1 MATLNWP
8 FQIVLQQGVN
18 PAVKNMGPP
27 QTRPPE
33 EDSVIPRVIQ
43 VGTIGEFLGCEA
55 PPKLTQ
61 GPEEGLAQCWEAQW
75 QEVLKAV
82 QPLTTGQ
89 ETPQPLRTSAWDD
102 TRDSS
107 EVISDT
113 GQWPTGEGDP
123 QLLAEDDRDGLQ
135 VMSDPD
141 NGGNG
146 TTEEEAVRKEAR
158 DAEMQRQYFR
168 QLHYQEGEG
177 PRKLCVRLQEFCRGW
192 LRPERHTK
200 EQILELVVLEQFLA
214 VLPQEIQSWLRNCG
228 PQACS
233 HAVALAE
240 DFLRDEQQEDKMV
253 APCDVVLASSDQEWS
268 PLDSRLR
275 YFGGE
280 AQTEDRRDS
289 SLTGKARCLH
299 VYPISPGEGSLN
311 GNNWGPSQQ
320 GGSGPPVP
328 VGLLSGQFGWL
339 EGRRGPQQAHETEP
353 PPTWEEITYCG
364 EGGYETEVRL
374 EDHKQWCLECGES
387 FLDVPQLV
395 EHQKAHAHPRRPEC
409 PKCGKSFRDV
419 SHVIRH
425 QTVHT
430 GEKPFSCLEC
440 GQTFT
445 QKPALRRHQEKHR
458 GGLQSQPLRQR
469 SLPLRRRSQC
479 PQCGKTFRD
488 FSHVL
493 RHQTVHTG
501 EKPYRCPE
509 CGQGFTQKT
518 ALNRHQQKHLETKPY
533 TGNGDLGAFH
543 KSTRLNPVESA
554 HRVSGP
560 SRENAS
566 STLANRSRAGH
577 QPLKKHHGDLTPNPG
592 GNRLLKKNLSRRGQ
606 KNHWCLTCG
615 KGFRDKA
622 DVIRHQRVHTGE
634 KPFECLT
641 CGKRFA
647 ASSTLYKHRLVHKQ
661 PDLKPG

>member
-458 GGLQSQPLRQR
+458 GG
-469 SLPLRRRSQC
+469 
-479 PQCGKTFRD
+479 
-488 FSHVL
+488 
-493 RHQTVHTG
+493 
-501 EKPYRCPE
+501 
-509 CGQGFTQKT
+509 
-518 ALNRHQQKHLETKPY
+518 
-533 TGNGDLGAFH
+533 NGDLGAFH

>member
-289 SLTGKARCLH
+289 SLTGGFWAAGPRRAALGTVRVARRPPRASAGARDRTASDLGGDHLLRRRGVRNRGALGGPQAMVPRMRRELPRRPATRRAPEGPRASQAPRVPEMREELPGRFARHSAPDGAHGGEAVQLLGVRANLH
-299 VYPISPGEGSLN
+299 PEAGPPAPPGETSGRSPEPTSAPKEPPPPQAFSVSAVREDLP
-311 GNNWGPSQQ
+311 GLFSRPPAPDGPHGRETVQ
-320 GGSGPPVP
+320 VP
-328 VGLLSGQFGWL
+328 GVRTRLYSKN
-339 EGRRGPQQAHETEP
+339 GPQQAPAETP
-353 PPTWEEITYCG
+353 GDQALY
-364 EGGYETEVRL
+364 RDFL
-374 EDHKQWCLECGES
+374 S
-387 FLDVPQLV
+387 FHRQRGPGCVPQKHPLEPGGIGTQGV
-395 EHQKAHAHPRRPEC
+395 GTLPRERLQHPCKPEPSRSPASEETSRGPHAKPRR
-409 PKCGKSFRDV
+409 
-419 SHVIRH
+419 
-425 QTVHT
+425 
-430 GEKPFSCLEC
+430 
-440 GQTFT
+440 
-445 QKPALRRHQEKHR
+445 
-458 GGLQSQPLRQR
+458 
-469 SLPLRRRSQC
+469 
-479 PQCGKTFRD
+479 
-488 FSHVL
+488 
-493 RHQTVHTG
+493 
-501 EKPYRCPE
+501 
-509 CGQGFTQKT
+509 
-518 ALNRHQQKHLETKPY
+518 
-533 TGNGDLGAFH
+533 
-543 KSTRLNPVESA
+543 
-554 HRVSGP
+554 
-560 SRENAS
+560 
-566 STLANRSRAGH
+566 
-577 QPLKKHHGDLTPNPG
+577 
-592 GNRLLKKNLSRRGQ
+592 
-606 KNHWCLTCG
+606 
-615 KGFRDKA
+615 
-622 DVIRHQRVHTGE
+622 
-634 KPFECLT
+634 
-641 CGKRFA
+641 
-647 ASSTLYKHRLVHKQ
+647 
-661 PDLKPG
+661 